1 MQKAKKRLFSV
12 TAVLL
17 AVLVALT
24 ALLPTAG
31 AAQAATMRSKYTNKS
46 YTHNARFNKLE
57 VLNGVDI
64 SAWQEKVN
72 WKKIKNDGIDFA
84 ILRAGYGKKA
94 NQEDAYFATNFK
106 NATAAGL
113 PVGIYW
119 YSYAKSVADVEKEA
133 RLCLQVLG
141 SRTLDLPVFYD
152 LEESS
157 QLNKGKAFCTL
168 LKSKTYTG
176 KAITPAPTVTGE
188 DGQPLKADKDYTLT
202 YINNKAVGMATITA
216 QGLGAYTGRR
226 WYYRFKILPAK
237 VTGLTLES
245 RSKTRL
251 TYIWNATPGAN
262 AYLVKVIN
270 RTTGKG
276 FDKAVSTTRV
286 DLTDLTDTQLYEV
299 QVAAYRGNTAYRG
312 PYSKVNAKHALPG
325 TVTGLKTQ
333 KTATGSITLEWN
345 KKPGADGYVVYQ
357 YIAAKKQTK
366 RLATTTAR
374 SFVFKGSGAKP
385 GTKYY
390 FYVAPYTVD
399 SKTKEGGKG
408 TRLATTTR
416 PTATKCTAAKSAK
429 KQQITVHWNKVKCN
443 GYAVQYSTKKNFSG
457 DKKTLYVSSGKAT
470 GNIKTAKGG
479 RTYYVRLRPYTTVGN
494 TRYYGSYTAA
504 RAVRVK

>member
-1 MQKAKKRLFSV
+1 MQKAKKRFFSV

-31 AAQAATMRSKYTNKS
+31 AAQAATMKSKYTGKS
-46 YTHNARFNKLE
+46 YTHNARFDKLE

-84 ILRAGYGKKA
+84 ILRAGYGKNA
-94 NQEDAYFATNFK
+94 SQEDAYFAINFK

-157 QLNKGKAFCTL
+157 QLSKGKAFCTQLVEHFCSIIAAAGHTPGLYMSRSPLLDYIEQETRGRYALWVAEYGSKTCKYDGDYLMWQYADNGKVAGVNGNTDMDFLYGNKNSLPGSATL

-176 KAITPAPTVTGE
+176 KPITPAPTVTGE

-216 QGLGAYTGRR
+216 QGLGTYTGRR

-251 TYIWNATPGAN
+251 TYI
-262 AYLVKVIN
+262 
-270 RTTGKG
+270 
-276 FDKAVSTTRV
+276 
-286 DLTDLTDTQLYEV
+286 
-299 QVAAYRGNTAYRG
+299 
-312 PYSKVNAKHALPG
+312 
-325 TVTGLKTQ
+325 
-333 KTATGSITLEWN
+333 
-345 KKPGADGYVVYQ
+345 
-357 YIAAKKQTK
+357 
-366 RLATTTAR
+366 
-374 SFVFKGSGAKP
+374 
-385 GTKYY
+385 
-390 FYVAPYTVD
+390 
-399 SKTKEGGKG
+399 
-408 TRLATTTR
+408 
-416 PTATKCTAAKSAK
+416 
-429 KQQITVHWNKVKCN
+429 
-443 GYAVQYSTKKNFSG
+443 
-457 DKKTLYVSSGKAT
+457 
-470 GNIKTAKGG
+470 
-479 RTYYVRLRPYTTVGN
+479 
-494 TRYYGSYTAA
+494 
-504 RAVRVK
+504 

>member
-1 MQKAKKRLFSV
+1 M
-12 TAVLL
+12 
-17 AVLVALT
+17 
-24 ALLPTAG
+24 
-31 AAQAATMRSKYTNKS
+31 
-46 YTHNARFNKLE
+46 
-57 VLNGVDI
+57 
-64 SAWQEKVN
+64 
-72 WKKIKNDGIDFA
+72 
-84 ILRAGYGKKA
+84 
-94 NQEDAYFATNFK
+94 
-106 NATAAGL
+106 
-113 PVGIYW
+113 
-119 YSYAKSVADVEKEA
+119 
-133 RLCLQVLG
+133 
-141 SRTLDLPVFYD
+141 
-152 LEESS
+152 
-157 QLNKGKAFCTL
+157 
-168 LKSKTYTG
+168 
-176 KAITPAPTVTGE
+176 
-188 DGQPLKADKDYTLT
+188 
-202 YINNKAVGMATITA
+202 
-216 QGLGAYTGRR
+216 
-226 WYYRFKILPAK
+226 
-237 VTGLTLES
+237 
-245 RSKTRL
+245 
-251 TYIWNATPGAN
+251 
-262 AYLVKVIN
+262 KVIN

-374 SFVFKGSGAKP
+374 NFVFKGSGAKP

-399 SKTKEGGKG
+399 SKTKEGAKG

-429 KQQITVHWNKVKCN
+429 KQQISVRWNKVKCN

>member
-1 MQKAKKRLFSV
+1 
-12 TAVLL
+12 
-17 AVLVALT
+17 
-24 ALLPTAG
+24 
-31 AAQAATMRSKYTNKS
+31 
-46 YTHNARFNKLE
+46 
-57 VLNGVDI
+57 
-64 SAWQEKVN
+64 
-72 WKKIKNDGIDFA
+72 
-84 ILRAGYGKKA
+84 
-94 NQEDAYFATNFK
+94 
-106 NATAAGL
+106 
-113 PVGIYW
+113 
-119 YSYAKSVADVEKEA
+119 
-133 RLCLQVLG
+133 
-141 SRTLDLPVFYD
+141 
-152 LEESS
+152 
-157 QLNKGKAFCTL
+157 
-168 LKSKTYTG
+168 
-176 KAITPAPTVTGE
+176 
-188 DGQPLKADKDYTLT
+188 
-202 YINNKAVGMATITA
+202 MATITA
-216 QGLGAYTGRR
+216 QGLGTYTGRR

-325 TVTGLKTQ
+325 TVTGLKTK

-374 SFVFKGSGAKP
+374 SFVF
-385 GTKYY
+385 
-390 FYVAPYTVD
+390 TVD
-399 SKTKEGGKG
+399 SKTKEGAKG
-408 TRLATTTR
+408 TQLATTTR